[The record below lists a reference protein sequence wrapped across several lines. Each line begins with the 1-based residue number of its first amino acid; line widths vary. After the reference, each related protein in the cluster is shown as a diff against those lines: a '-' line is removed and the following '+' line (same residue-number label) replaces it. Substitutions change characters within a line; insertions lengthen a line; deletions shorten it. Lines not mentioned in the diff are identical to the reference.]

1 MFFFSRHIFYYSRIL
16 KYTLVQLQYK
26 YTVLQCLGGRD
37 TAAHYALVDITSYKV
52 VYIHTY
58 QLVYTAFA
66 LSLSVF
72 FTKGPSSCVLKIQKD
87 HAASIY
93 RESGFVPP
101 AFTSFLAKGGREPT
115 RPPTYI
121 QPFETFFLAFTGL
134 SEYIYIY
141 REHTTHTKFSLLFLS
156 LYSVLHK

>member
-1 MFFFSRHIFYYSRIL
+1 MFFFSRHIFYYYRIL
-16 KYTLVQLQYK
+16 KYTLVYI
-26 YTVLQCLGGRD
+26 YYSTTVLLLIQCLGGRD
-37 TAAHYALVDITSYKV
+37 TILQSILLVIKYQYT
-52 VYIHTY
+52 YIHS
-58 QLVYTAFA
+58 QYTLLYRI

-72 FTKGPSSCVLKIQKD
+72 FTKGPSSCVLKIQKA

-134 SEYIYIY
+134 SEYIYI
-141 REHTTHTKFSLLFLS
+141 
-156 LYSVLHK
+156 